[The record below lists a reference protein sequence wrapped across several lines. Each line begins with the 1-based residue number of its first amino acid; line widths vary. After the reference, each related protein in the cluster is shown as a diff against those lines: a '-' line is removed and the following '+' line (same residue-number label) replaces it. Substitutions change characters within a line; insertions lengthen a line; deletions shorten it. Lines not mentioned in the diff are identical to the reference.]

1 MAQADAAES
10 AESRSPA
17 RGPEPQ
23 SLRGPRVK
31 RGLVIVN
38 TGHGKG
44 KTTAALGVL
53 MRAWRRD
60 MKVVML
66 QFIKHTTANFG
77 EQRAARKMG
86 VTVRAMGDGFT
97 WRSRDLEASA
107 DLARALWQAASELIA
122 GGEYQVVILDEFTYP
137 LHYGPLRCRHQGA
150 TGHRVL
156 SCRNACNPI
165 GWGRDTATS

>member
-1 MAQADAAES
+1 M
-10 AESRSPA
+10 
-17 RGPEPQ
+17 
-23 SLRGPRVK
+23 
-31 RGLVIVN
+31 IVN